1 MHKIRH
7 VHNSVIDTEGMD
19 VLACR
24 FVWLNQ
30 YADQFLPI
38 VALVGLRVIVGL
50 GDKLIKLVTK
60 PKKDPMQVTSCE
72 PHHMLF
78 TSLAGTPACHERYRR
93 MSSDMHQR
101 GSLAESP
108 L

>member
-1 MHKIRH
+1 MYKDGMQT
-7 VHNSVIDTEGMD
+7 SVDQGSIMDTNTLD
-19 VLACR
+19 LLACR

-60 PKKDPMQVTSCE
+60 PKKDPMQVTSFN
-72 PHHMLF
+72 PIIMLLVA
-78 TSLAGTPACHERYRR
+78 TEHQLLRAEDLHSTVKWSLICL
-93 MSSDMHQR
+93 Q
-101 GSLAESP
+101 
-108 L
+108 